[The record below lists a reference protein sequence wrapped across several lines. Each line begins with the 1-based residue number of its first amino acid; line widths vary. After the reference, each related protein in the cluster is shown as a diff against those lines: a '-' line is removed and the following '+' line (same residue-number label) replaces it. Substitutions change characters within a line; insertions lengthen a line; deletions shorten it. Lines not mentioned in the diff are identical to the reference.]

1 MSKRVSSVYL
11 KIKDAAIFL
20 GVSPE
25 TLRFW
30 EKSDKLK
37 CFRDPKNKYRLY
49 KISLLQKFRE
59 NHKRKY
65 NKSKKS

>member
-1 MSKRVSSVYL
+1 MLKKVSSVYL
-11 KIKDAAIFL
+11 KIKDAAVFL

-30 EKSDKLK
+30 EKNKKLS
-37 CFRDPKNKYRLY
+37 CARDPRNNYRLY
-49 KISLLQKFRE
+49 KISVLQKFRE
-59 NHKRKY
+59 IRKRKY

>member
-1 MSKRVSSVYL
+1 MSSVYL

-30 EKSDKLK
+30 GKINKLT
-37 CFRDPKNKYRLY
+37 CVRNPKNKYRLY
-49 KISLLQKFRE
+49 KISVLQKFRE

-65 NKSKKS
+65 NKNKG